1 MDRLTNS
8 QPRTNMSIK
17 MMINNDK
24 IKERFNKLLGEK
36 SNKFLTSLLNVVNNN
51 KLLQSANPESIMK
64 SALIAA
70 TLDLP
75 IDSNLG
81 FAYIV
86 PYKDEAQFQLGYKG
100 LLQLAMRSGQ
110 FLKINIA
117 HLYEGQLIGYDP
129 IKDELS
135 YNLNNKKSD
144 NITHFI
150 GYFKLLNG
158 FEKYLVMSREEIE
171 AHGKKYSKAF
181 NYLWKSNFEAMAD
194 KTVIKLLLSRYAPLS
209 IEMQTAVKVDQAVI
223 KEVNDNE
230 ISVDYIDNKNID
242 TDETINDTN
251 TTDEAETVNVAND
264 ITEVF

>member
-1 MDRLTNS
+1 MNRLVKTSNNA
-8 QPRTNMSIK
+8 TMSIK
-17 MMINNDK
+17 SMINNDK
-24 IKERFNKLLGEK
+24 IKERFENLLGSK
-36 SNKFLTSLLNVVNNN
+36 APKFLTSLLNVVNND
-51 KLLQSANPESIMK
+51 KLLTNANPDSIMK

-75 IDSNLG
+75 IDKNLG

-117 HLYEGQLIGYDP
+117 HLYEGQLTSYDP
-129 IKDELS
+129 IKDELV

-158 FEKYLVMSREEIE
+158 FEKYMVMSKEEIE
-171 AHGKKYSKAF
+171 DHGKKYSKAY
-181 NYLWKSNFEAMAD
+181 NYLWKSNFEAMAN
-194 KTVIKLLLSRYAPLS
+194 KTVIKLLLSKYAPLS

-223 KEVNDNE
+223 KEVDENNV
-230 ISVDYIDNKNID
+230 SVDYVDNAFNNEATEQIDY
-242 TDETINDTN
+242 EL
-251 TTDEAETVNVAND
+251 
-264 ITEVF
+264 ITEDKDDINEVF